1 MDVSNL
7 TNHIFWISSYPK
19 SGNTLIRAI
28 LTGLFFS
35 QDGKVT
41 FQDMRKIGLFET
53 TRRLNFI
60 KEINKEDFYNLGDLK
75 ILSKYWQKIQKNQEL
90 KINKGFGFLK
100 THSSLVSIKNNLFT
114 SENITKGYIYIIRDP
129 RDVCISWAK
138 HSNYSID
145 KSINFLCN
153 PLSVLKWINKSKF
166 SKLPKNIFPLQFVS
180 SWSEHVKSWTEND
193 INVPKLI
200 IKYEDLIINKEK
212 TIRHIKEFFEKKYSI
227 KIINFEKKLN
237 NIQETTSF
245 NYMKDAENI
254 NGFDE
259 AMPWSKFFRN
269 GKKDQWKE
277 VLSKTQQSR
286 IEKNLKKH
294 MELFD
299 YY

>member
-1 MDVSNL
+1 ML
-7 TNHIFWISSYPK
+7 NHIFWISSYPK
-19 SGNTLIRAI
+19 SGNTLVRAI

-35 QDGKVT
+35 KEGKVT
-41 FQDMRKIGLFET
+41 FEDMRNIGLFET

-60 KEINKEDFYNLGDLK
+60 KEIDKKDFYNLGDLK
-75 ILSKYWQKIQKNQEL
+75 VLSKYWQKIQTNQEL

-114 SENITKGYIYIIRDP
+114 SANFTKGYIYVIRDP

-145 KSINFLCN
+145 ESINFLCN

-166 SKLPKNIFPLQFVS
+166 STLPKNIFPLQFVS

-200 IKYEDLIINKEK
+200 LKYEDLIIKKEK
-212 TIRHIKEFFEKKYSI
+212 TIRDIKDFFEINYNL
-227 KIINFEKKLN
+227 KINDFDKKLK

-245 NYMKDAENI
+245 KYMKEI
-254 NGFDE
+254 EILKGFEE

-269 GKKDQWKE
+269 GKKDQWKS
-277 VLSKTQQSR
+277 VLSESQVLK
-286 IEKNLKKH
+286 IEKNFKSH
-294 MELFD
+294 MEKFN

>member
-1 MDVSNL
+1 MK
-7 TNHIFWISSYPK
+7 NHIFWISSYPK
-19 SGNTLIRAI
+19 SGNTLVRAI
-28 LTGLFFS
+28 LTGLFFA

-41 FQDMRKIGLFET
+41 FEDIRKIGLFES

-60 KEINKEDFYNLGDLK
+60 KDINKEDFYNLGDLK
-75 ILSKYWQKIQKNQEL
+75 ILSKYWQKIQTNSEL

-114 SENITKGYIYIIRDP
+114 SKNVTKGYIYVIRDP

-145 KSINFLCN
+145 ESINFLCN
-153 PLSVLKWINKSKF
+153 QLSVLKWINKSKF
-166 SKLPKNIFPLQFVS
+166 SILPKNIFPLQFVS
-180 SWSEHVKSWTEND
+180 SWSEHVKSWTENN

-212 TIRHIKEFFEKKYSI
+212 TIRQIKDFFEKKYTI
-227 KIINFEKKLN
+227 KINDFENKLK

-245 NYMKDAENI
+245 NYMKKTEDI

-269 GKKDQWKE
+269 GKKEQWKN
-277 VLSKTQQSR
+277 VLNKKQRSK
-286 IEKNLKKH
+286 IEENFKEH
-294 MELFD
+294 MSLFD